1 MPRRMR
7 SRLPRDHRLL
17 RLRTLLRLRWYAV
30 IVQAVLILVGHF
42 FVGLDLPLGSIALV
56 LAFAVALNMALHVR
70 APAGYR
76 MEESAAFVLLGAD
89 ILQLAAL
96 LYFAGG
102 VTNPFS
108 IFFLAPV
115 LISAMALPPQRTI
128 VLGVLAMAATTFILP
143 YHEPLRSNVG
153 ENLALPEHF
162 APWLWLALQGAIIF
176 VGLYAWRIAEEAR
189 QLAQALAMTE
199 LILEREQHISDLDGL
214 AAAAAHELGTPL
226 ATIAV
231 VAGELLHGSVKDEAL
246 KADLQLIKEQ
256 SARCR
261 QILAQIT
268 TLGEPNAAPFRTVTL
283 SGLVAEVVARYR
295 DRGAPIT
302 LTREGSEPEP
312 RCLRNP
318 GLLYGIGNLLQNA
331 AEFAASSVQIHV
343 HWNERDVTIEI
354 RDDGPGIPAFV
365 LERLGEPYL
374 TSRPWDD
381 SEPETGPGGG
391 MGLGLFIA
399 KVLLERSGASLT
411 AENQIEPQVG
421 ATIRLIWPRHLFDE
435 LARTTSLEDQ
445 KFDLPTDVS
454 ESRPGLKEARA
465 LSGNPESG

>member
-1 MPRRMR
+1 MPRRLR
-7 SRLPRDHRLL
+7 SKLPRDHRLL
-17 RLRTLLRLRWYAV
+17 RLETLLRLRWYAV
-30 IVQAVLILVGHF
+30 IVQAILILVGQF
-42 FVGLDLPLGSIALV
+42 PVGLDLPLGSIGLV

-115 LISAMALPPQRTI
+115 LISAMALPLQRTI
-128 VLGVLAMAATTFILP
+128 VLGVLAMAATTFILF
-143 YHEPLRSNVG
+143 YHEPLRSSGG
-153 ENLALPEHF
+153 EVLAVPDYYS
-162 APWLWLALQGAIIF
+162 PWLWLALQAAIVF

-199 LILEREQHISDLDGL
+199 LVLEREQHISDLDGL

-226 ATIAV
+226 STIAV
-231 VAGELLHGSVKDEAL
+231 VAGELLHGSIKDEAL

-268 TLGEPNAAPFRTVTL
+268 TLGEPNAAPFRTVTV
-283 SGLVAEVVARYR
+283 SGLVAEVIARYR
-295 DRGAPIT
+295 DRGAPVT
-302 LTREGSEPEP
+302 LLCAGPDPEP

-331 AEFAASSVQIHV
+331 AEFAVSAVQISV
-343 HWNERDVTIEI
+343 RWDDRDVTIEI
-354 RDDGPGIPAFV
+354 CDDGPGIPIFV

-381 SEPETGPGGG
+381 NNPEAGPGGG

-399 KVLLERSGASLT
+399 KVLLERSGATLNAANRVDPET
-411 AENQIEPQVG
+411 G
-421 ATIRLIWPRHLFDE
+421 ATIRLIWPRHLFNE
-435 LARTTSLEDQ
+435 LVRIE
-445 KFDLPTDVS
+445 VS
-454 ESRPGLKEARA
+454 EYQISGLSSDAAGSHSGLKEAKT
-465 LSGNPESG
+465 LSGSPESI

>member
-1 MPRRMR
+1 MPRRLR
-7 SRLPRDHRLL
+7 SKLPRDHRLL
-17 RLRTLLRLRWYAV
+17 RLETLLRLRWYAV
-30 IVQAVLILVGHF
+30 IVQACLILIGQF
-42 FVGLDLPLGSIALV
+42 LVGLDLPLGSIALV
-56 LAFAVALNMALHVR
+56 LAFAIALNMALHVR

-102 VTNPFS
+102 VSNPFS

-143 YHEPLRSNVG
+143 FHEPLRSQDG
-153 ENLALPEHF
+153 GTIAAPDYF
-162 APWLWLALQGAIIF
+162 SPWLWLALQGAIIF

-199 LILEREQHISDLDGL
+199 LLLEREQHISDLDGL

-231 VAGELLHGSVKDEAL
+231 VAGELLHGPIKDEAL

-261 QILAQIT
+261 RSSRRSPRSASPMRAFPHGYR
-268 TLGEPNAAPFRTVTL
+268 LGGFWRSDCTL
-283 SGLVAEVVARYR
+283 SRPRRAHFAGARGP
-295 DRGAPIT
+295 GA
-302 LTREGSEPEP
+302 GAA
-312 RCLRNP
+312 CLRNP

-331 AEFAASSVQIHV
+331 AEFAASAVLITV
-343 HWNERDVTIEI
+343 RWDERDVTIEI
-354 RDDGPGIPAFV
+354 RDDGPGIPGFV

-374 TSRPWDD
+374 TSRPWDESTAAE
-381 SEPETGPGGG
+381 SEPGGG

-399 KVLLERSGASLT
+399 KVLLERSGASLV
-411 AENQIEPQVG
+411 AENQAEPEVG
-421 ATIRLIWPRHLFDE
+421 ATIRLMMAAP
-435 LARTTSLEDQ
+435 S
-445 KFDLPTDVS
+445 V
-454 ESRPGLKEARA
+454 
-465 LSGNPESG
+465 

>member
-1 MPRRMR
+1 MPRRLR
-7 SRLPRDHRLL
+7 SKLPRDHRLL
-17 RLRTLLRLRWYAV
+17 RLETLLRLRWYAV
-30 IVQAVLILVGHF
+30 IVQACLILVGQF
-42 FVGLDLPLGSIALV
+42 LVGLDLPLGSIALV

-143 YHEPLRSNVG
+143 YHEPLRGQDGSTIAG
-153 ENLALPEHF
+153 PDYF
-162 APWLWLALQGAIIF
+162 SPWLWLALQGAIIF

-199 LILEREQHISDLDGL
+199 LLLEREQHISDLDGL

-231 VAGELLHGSVKDEAL
+231 VAGELLHGKIKDEAL

-268 TLGEPNAAPFRTVTL
+268 TLGEPNAAPFRTVTV

-295 DRGAPIT
+295 DRGAPIS
-302 LTREGSEPEP
+302 LSRDGVDPEP

-331 AEFAASSVQIHV
+331 AEFAASAVEINV
-343 HWNERDVTIEI
+343 RWDDRDVTIEI
-354 RDDGPGIPAFV
+354 RDDGPGIPGFV

-374 TSRPWDD
+374 TSRPWD
-381 SEPETGPGGG
+381 ETATETGPGGG

-399 KVLLERSGASLT
+399 KVLLERSGASLV
-411 AENQIEPQVG
+411 AENQTEPEVG
-421 ATIRLIWPRHLFDE
+421 ATIRLMWPRHLFDE
-435 LARTTSLEDQ
+435 LARKAIMEDQ
-445 KFDLPTDVS
+445 KSDPLLGNS
-454 ESRPGLKEARA
+454 GSRPGPKTAKE
-465 LSGNPESG
+465 LSGKAESG

>member
-1 MPRRMR
+1 MPKRLR
-7 SRLPRDHRLL
+7 SKLPRDHRLL
-17 RLRTLLRLRWYAV
+17 RLETLLRLRWYTV
-30 IVQAVLILVGHF
+30 IVQAILILVGQF
-42 FVGLDLPLGSIALV
+42 AVGLELPLGSIALV

-143 YHEPLRSNVG
+143 YHEPLRATGGAV
-153 ENLALPEHF
+153 LALPEHF
-162 APWLWLALQGAIIF
+162 SLWLWLALQGAIIF

-199 LILEREQHISDLDGL
+199 LLLEREQHISDLDGL

-231 VAGELLHGSVKDEAL
+231 VAGELLHGTIKDESL

-268 TLGEPNAAPFRTVTL
+268 TLGEPNAAPFRTVTV
-283 SGLVAEVVARYR
+283 SGLLAEVVARYR
-295 DRGAPIT
+295 DRGAPIS
-302 LTREGSEPEP
+302 LTREGPDPEP

-331 AEFAASSVQIHV
+331 AEFAGSAVQVHV
-343 HWNERDVTIEI
+343 RWDERDVTIEI
-354 RDDGPGIPAFV
+354 RDDGPGIPGFV

-374 TSRPWDD
+374 TSRPWEENQ
-381 SEPETGPGGG
+381 SEAGPGGG

-399 KVLLERSGASLT
+399 KVLLERSGASLV
-411 AENQIEPQVG
+411 AENQLVPEIG
-421 ATIRLIWPRHLFDE
+421 ATIRLMWPRHLFDE
-435 LARTTSLEDQ
+435 LARNTVQ
-445 KFDLPTDVS
+445 KNQKSDPLQEASDGHS
-454 ESRPGLKEARA
+454 GLKEVKA
-465 LSGNPESG
+465 LSGQTESG

>member
-1 MPRRMR
+1 MPRRLR
-7 SRLPRDHRLL
+7 SKLPRDHRLL
-17 RLRTLLRLRWYAV
+17 RLETLLRLRWYSV
-30 IVQAVLILVGHF
+30 IMQACLILVGQF
-42 FVGLDLPLGSIALV
+42 LVGLDLPLVSIALV
-56 LAFAVALNMALHVR
+56 LAFAIALNMALHVR

-143 YHEPLRSNVG
+143 YHEPLRSQDG
-153 ENLALPEHF
+153 GIIAGPSFSL
-162 APWLWLALQGAIIF
+162 WLWLALQGAIIF

-199 LILEREQHISDLDGL
+199 LLLEREQHISDLDGL

-231 VAGELLHGSVKDEAL
+231 VAGELLHAPIKDEAL
-246 KADLQLIKEQ
+246 KADLLLIKEQ

-268 TLGEPNAAPFRTVTL
+268 TLGEPNAAPFRTVTV

-295 DRGAPIT
+295 DRGAPIS
-302 LTREGSEPEP
+302 LLRDGVDPEP

-318 GLLYGIGNLLQNA
+318 GLLYGIGNLVQNA
-331 AEFAASSVQIHV
+331 AEFAASAVEIRV
-343 HWNERDVTIEI
+343 RWDERDVTIDI
-354 RDDGPGIPAFV
+354 RDDGPGIPGFV

-374 TSRPWDD
+374 TSRPWDESSAD
-381 SEPETGPGGG
+381 SGPGGG

-399 KVLLERSGASLT
+399 KVLLERSGASLL
-411 AENQIEPQVG
+411 AENQAEPEVG
-421 ATIRLIWPRHLFDE
+421 ATIRLTWPRHLFDE
-435 LARTTSLEDQ
+435 LARNTQLENQKIDPLLKASGISSSLKQ
-445 KFDLPTDVS
+445 A
-454 ESRPGLKEARA
+454 KE
-465 LSGNPESG
+465 LSGKAKSG